1 MPKFKSILI
10 IILILCFSGVF
21 ALADGSDSESVQA
34 SSMRLMQ
41 TEGNVTLTDQGGAK
55 LALRNRMRLYSG
67 CEISTEEQSRAG
79 ILLDDAKA
87 VTISESSSAVITQEG
102 KKLEIA
108 VNSGKMFFDVS
119 KPLESDESFEIRTS
133 TMVLGIRGTAGCVE
147 AVNDAET
154 LVTLI
159 SGHAEITCFAGDVVT
174 IEAGQQVHIVKNADG
189 SCDDQYVDL
198 SDEYTAEIL
207 ENLQW
212 MKEEHH
218 GAIWE
223 AWKEH
228 GGLKRSGVGDNQTP
242 VSKKEDLKIS
252 DSENNNS
259 VMGNVDYP
267 GDDIG
272 PDGPFDYYYEE
283 H

>member
-1 MPKFKSILI
+1 MPNFKSILI

-119 KPLESDESFEIRTS
+119 KPLESDESF
-133 TMVLGIRGTAGCVE
+133 
-147 AVNDAET
+147 
-154 LVTLI
+154 
-159 SGHAEITCFAGDVVT
+159 
-174 IEAGQQVHIVKNADG
+174 
-189 SCDDQYVDL
+189 
-198 SDEYTAEIL
+198 
-207 ENLQW
+207 
-212 MKEEHH
+212 
-218 GAIWE
+218 
-223 AWKEH
+223 
-228 GGLKRSGVGDNQTP
+228 
-242 VSKKEDLKIS
+242 
-252 DSENNNS
+252 
-259 VMGNVDYP
+259 
-267 GDDIG
+267 
-272 PDGPFDYYYEE
+272 
-283 H
+283 